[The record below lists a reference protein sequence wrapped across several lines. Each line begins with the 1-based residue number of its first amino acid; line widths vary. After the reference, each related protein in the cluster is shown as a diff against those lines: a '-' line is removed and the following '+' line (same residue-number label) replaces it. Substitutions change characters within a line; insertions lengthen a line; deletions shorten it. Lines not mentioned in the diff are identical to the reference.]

1 MSGSNSSVPEPVA
14 LTVHDVAPPDLADA
28 QAAAQ
33 RRTTVGRLKM
43 LAVLAVCAAPV
54 IASYIAYYLVRPDGR
69 TNYGTLIEP
78 SRPLPALRLADL
90 DGRAVEAKSLHGQWL
105 LIVVGPAAC
114 DAGCEARLYAQRQ
127 LREMLGRER
136 DRLDKV
142 WLVTDEGPL
151 RPELRAALAAAP
163 AATVLRADRAAV
175 AAWLAPEPGHALDEH
190 LYVVDPLGEWMMRM
204 PAAGQPAK
212 IKRDL
217 DKLLRASASWDQPGR

>member
-1 MSGSNSSVPEPVA
+1 MSGSKSSVPEPVA

>member
-78 SRPLPALRLADL
+78 SRPLPALPLADL
-90 DGRAVEAKSLHGQWL
+90 DGRAVEAKSLQGQWL

-142 WLVTDEGPL
+142 WLVTDEAPL

-163 AATVLRADRAAV
+163 ATTVLRADRAAV
-175 AAWLAPEPGHALDEH
+175 SAWLAPEPGHALDEH